1 MHCKSL
7 WIKVSAKCINVNV
20 KVSFFISLALNKGMF
35 AKTVVAQTYME
46 NVPPAATD
54 YLVAWLLFIK
64 FFTSLIDLNNS

>member
-1 MHCKSL
+1 
-7 WIKVSAKCINVNV
+7 
-20 KVSFFISLALNKGMF
+20 MF